1 LHQRFAD
8 ELEVAVLAHALDEV
22 DRTELGVGGGEVV
35 AGVPTTTLSSFECAG
50 DDESGDGEPSL
61 FWAAAQVK

>member
-1 LHQRFAD
+1 M
-8 ELEVAVLAHALDEV
+8 LAHALDEV